1 MNEMRASDCIAQ
13 MVWNAAVND
22 DRAGNEKPKDVLE
35 RARLWYDRLC
45 GVAANGRCYYA
56 DVARKPF
63 DEFLC
68 ETESNMGILDFWDG
82 DVITDDKGRTGIVK
96 YISVECTIRG
106 GGYAKVIYPTGKT
119 ENVGW
124 KYMKHAVLPA
134 EFLAIAKAQ
143 LLNSCPEVCPL
154 RKED

>member
-1 MNEMRASDCIAQ
+1 MNEKRTSDCIAQ

-22 DRAGNEKPKDVLE
+22 DRAENERPKNILE

-45 GVAANGRCYYA
+45 GIAANNRCYYTN
-56 DVARKPF
+56 VAKKPF

-68 ETESNMGILDFWDG
+68 EIEGGMGVLDFWDG

-96 YISVECTIRG
+96 YIVVECTIRG
-106 GGYAKVIYPTGKT
+106 GGHAKVIYPTGET

-124 KYMKHAVLPA
+124 EHMKHAVLPA
-134 EFLAIAKAQ
+134 EFLAIAKVQ
-143 LLNSCPEVCPL
+143 LMAKCEKCRLME
-154 RKED
+154 ED